1 MTRRMKRG
9 EKRPE
14 HNVGRQNLPQSLKRH
29 KISEIS
35 DDDETSAVTRP
46 YGIRD
51 KEEPDDVVSIPD
63 QSTIRQQTKDFCGEG
78 DDEKALDDDLD
89 PIMNPITPT
98 QQTEFLGFII
108 DTTKM
113 AVTFSKHNMTAITD
127 KSRS

>member
-1 MTRRMKRG
+1 MKRG

>member
-1 MTRRMKRG
+1 MKRG

-14 HNVGRQNLPQSLKRH
+14 HNVERQNLPQSLKRH